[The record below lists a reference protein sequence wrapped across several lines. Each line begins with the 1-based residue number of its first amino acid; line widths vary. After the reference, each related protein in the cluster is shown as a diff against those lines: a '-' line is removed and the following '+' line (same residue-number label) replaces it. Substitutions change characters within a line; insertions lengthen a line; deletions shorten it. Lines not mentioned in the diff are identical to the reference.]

1 MSLTST
7 VSDWRGK
14 PGVKIS
20 FQVDSDLKSLDT
32 VLGYFEQL
40 EPAGIPKKDWLQCQL
55 ALAEGFTNAVRHAH
69 RHLPRE
75 IPIEI
80 EIELTPTQLEL
91 RIWDRGPAFDLEGF
105 MRKNAARD
113 NRFSGHGQGLPILHK
128 IASKL
133 SYTRTED
140 QRNCLLIIKQFS
152 DHEPDPAPRF
162 P

>member
-1 MSLTST
+1 
-7 VSDWRGK
+7 
-14 PGVKIS
+14 VKIS

-32 VLGYFEQL
+32 VLNYFEQL
-40 EPAGIPKKDWLQCQL
+40 ESAGIPKKDWLQCQL

-69 RHLPRE
+69 QQLPPE

-80 EIELTPTQLEL
+80 EIEITPSQMEL
-91 RIWDRGPAFDLEGF
+91 RIWDRGLAFDLEGF
-105 MRKNAARD
+105 MEKNAHHD
-113 NRFSGHGQGLPILHK
+113 HRFSGHGQGLPILQK

-152 DHEPDPAPRF
+152 PHEPDPAPRF
-162 P
+162 S

>member
-1 MSLTST
+1 
-7 VSDWRGK
+7 
-14 PGVKIS
+14 VKIS

-40 EPAGIPKKDWLQCQL
+40 ELAGIPKKDWLQCQL

-69 RHLPRE
+69 QHLPPE

-80 EIELTPTQLEL
+80 EIKLTPTQLEL
-91 RIWDRGPAFDLEGF
+91 RIWDRGAAFDLEGF
-105 MRKNAARD
+105 MRKNTAKD
-113 NRFSGHGQGLPILHK
+113 NRFSGHGQGLPILQK

-152 DHEPDPAPRF
+152 DHEPDSASRF